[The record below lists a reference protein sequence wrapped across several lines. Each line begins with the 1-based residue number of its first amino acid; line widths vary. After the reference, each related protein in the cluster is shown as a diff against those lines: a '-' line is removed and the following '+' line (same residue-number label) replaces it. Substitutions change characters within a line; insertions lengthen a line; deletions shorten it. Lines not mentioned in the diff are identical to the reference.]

1 MHSKPGQETDML
13 GRIIRAA
20 GRREPAPRETRD
32 RVFAAASAALE
43 TKLGERRRRVTW
55 RVAAAAAVAVVA
67 VGIGYT
73 TLRIGPALTVALSDQ
88 FIGEATFRSQD
99 DEPWATMVRD
109 RKLPAGSAVR
119 TGQGGRVGLVM
130 ARGASLRLDE
140 LTEVRLVA
148 PTRVEVIAGTV
159 YVDSRVPG
167 AAIEVVTPVAITRDV
182 GTQFEVRYRESEQ
195 RVRVR
200 EGAVL
205 VTAGDREFSGRAGEQ
220 LRLSPEGQLERAP
233 IARDD
238 PAWDWV
244 QTVARTPDIDD
255 QPLSVLLEWVG
266 RETGRTI
273 RFESPAV
280 RDLARRTILHG
291 SVRNMAPLPAIRT
304 VLATTDLDL
313 AILDDGSLLVKTRE
327 QGDRFR

>member
-1 MHSKPGQETDML
+1 MNSKPGQETDVL

-43 TKLGERRRRVTW
+43 TKLGERRRRLPW
-55 RVAAAAAVAVVA
+55 RAAVAAAVALVA

-73 TLRIGPALTVALSDQ
+73 TLNIGRVLTVALSDQ
-88 FIGEATFRSQD
+88 FIGDATFRTQD

-109 RKLPAGSAVR
+109 RKLPAGSEVR
-119 TGQGGRVGLVM
+119 TGQGGRIGLVL

-140 LTEVRLVA
+140 LTQVRLVA

-159 YVDSRVPG
+159 YVDSRVAG
-167 AAIEVVTPVAITRDV
+167 AATEVVTPVAVTRDV
-182 GTQFEVRYRESEQ
+182 GTQFEVRYRDSAQ

-205 VTAGDREFSGRAGEQ
+205 MQTAGQEFSGSAGEQ
-220 LRLSPEGQLERAP
+220 LLLSPAGELERAP

-280 RDLARRTILHG
+280 QALARRTILHG
-291 SVRNMAPLPAIRT
+291 SVRNLAPLPAIRT

-313 AILDDGSLLVKTRE
+313 AILEDGSLLVKTRE